1 MGKLKKAIKK
11 SVKLLIPVFVLAALI
26 GGGYYWHKKKNEP
39 PGVVTYSS
47 ARELKS
53 EMERLEGLKSKS
65 WQDTYRLGVAYLYA
79 KKDADAAKTLEE
91 AARLYPRYHKI
102 YESLGMA
109 YYRLGDFEKAKKAW
123 EYALNAAPASSPHIK
138 ELIAVAERRLDY
150 RNRASSLEKT
160 ISGGG
165 GGWRTRYELATLY
178 AGLNRIDDAIFN
190 LKEAV
195 KEKKDSPE
203 IFDALARLY
212 ATRGDFG
219 SAILAEKKALR
230 LRPGDEAMEK
240 RLVEMERLRDAI
252 KKGEFHETPAPQEPS
267 FR

>member
-1 MGKLKKAIKK
+1 MGKLKKVIKK

-26 GGGYYWHKKKNEP
+26 GGGYYWHRKKNEP
-39 PGVVTYSS
+39 PGVVTYSN
-47 ARELKS
+47 ALELKG

-123 EYALNAAPASSPHIK
+123 EYALTIAPPSAAHLK
-138 ELIAVAERRLDY
+138 EMAARAGKKLDY
-150 RNRASSLEKT
+150 KNRASSLEKT

-165 GGWRTRYELATLY
+165 GNWRTRYELATLY

-203 IFDALARLY
+203 LFDALARLY
-212 ATRGDFG
+212 AGRGDFG
-219 SAILAEKKALR
+219 NAILAEKKALR
-230 LRPGDEAMEK
+230 LRPGDKAMKK
-240 RLVEMERLRDAI
+240 RLGEMERLRDAV
-252 KKGEFHETPAPQEPS
+252 KKGEFNETPAP
-267 FR
+267 